1 MIGVVLT
8 QVRGE
13 QTQVHVLPGR
23 DSVLDIRPE
32 TDPAMNMTVGF
43 ASFPEGSAPEGYV
56 HPIPDEIIYI
66 VSEQGELVTP
76 EGTVELEPGT
86 AVYITVGL
94 HSPQF
99 HMGRGPWR
107 WSRRSRLQWCP
118 AARRKATMGTEVF
131 GRG

>member
-8 QVRGE
+8 QVRGD
-13 QTQVHVLPGR
+13 QAQVHVLPGR
-23 DSVLDIRPE
+23 DWMLDIRPE
-32 TDPAMNMTVGF
+32 TGPAMNMTVGF
-43 ASFPEGSAPEGYV
+43 ATFPEGSAIQE
-56 HPIPDEIIYI
+56 EIIYI
-66 VSEQGELVTP
+66 VSERGELVPP

-99 HMGRGPWR
+99 HLGRGPWR

-131 GRG
+131 GGG

>member
-8 QVRGE
+8 QVRGD
-13 QTQVHVLPGR
+13 QAQVHVLPGR
-23 DSVLDIRPE
+23 DSVLYIRPE

-43 ASFPEGSAPEGYV
+43 ATFPEGSAPEGYV
-56 HPIPDEIIYI
+56 HPIQDEIIYI

-76 EGTVELEPGT
+76 EGTAELEPGT

-118 AARRKATMGTEVF
+118 QARRKATMGTEVF